1 MNTDHAARLVAR
13 LLALRY
19 LPRDDAEVRRL
30 LVDASFRD
38 EVETRL
44 AASGLRLLAHPF
56 AAHVAV
62 ALAREHEAAVFE
74 QHDAWQA
81 TNLGLPKDAAALLV
95 ILWALI
101 ILPKR
106 ERQLV
111 SESTHADAQNELF
124 ETVKLTPVA
133 HEASRGIPENVLLE
147 DYGKLLGGRARLQQF
162 ALPQLSRL
170 GFIER
175 RNKVIFEGPLLDLA
189 FDYAEFAPRILEGAL
204 SDLLKQRG
212 VLEEHAQ
219 SDTALEAREP
229 EPDDDTPDATGG
241 NATTTEDDA

>member
-1 MNTDHAARLVAR
+1 MNTDAAARLIAR

-19 LPRDDAEVRRL
+19 LPREDLEIRRL

-44 AASGLRLLAHPF
+44 AASGLRLLAQPF
-56 AAHVAV
+56 AAHIAV

-74 QHDAWQA
+74 QNDAWQA
-81 TNLGLPKDAAALLV
+81 SNIGLPKDAAALLV
-95 ILWALI
+95 IVWALI

-106 ERQLV
+106 ERQLA
-111 SESTHADAQNELF
+111 SEATQPDTQNELF
-124 ETVKLTPVA
+124 ETVKLTPAA

-147 DYGKLLGGRARLQQF
+147 DYGKLLGGKARLQQF

-175 RNKVIFEGPLLDLA
+175 RNKVIHEGPLLDLA

-212 VLEEHAQ
+212 VLEAVPN
-219 SDTALEAREP
+219 DAP
-229 EPDDDTPDATGG
+229 EPASED
-241 NATTTEDDA
+241 NA

>member
-1 MNTDHAARLVAR
+1 MNNDLAARLIAR
-13 LLALRY
+13 LLALRT
-19 LPRDDAEVRRL
+19 LPREDPEARRL
-30 LVDASFRD
+30 LIDAGFRD

-44 AASGLRLLAHPF
+44 AASGLRLLAQPF
-56 AAHVAV
+56 AAHIAV

-74 QHDAWQA
+74 QNDAWQA
-81 TNLGLPKDAAALLV
+81 SNIGLPKDAAALLV
-95 ILWALI
+95 IVWALI

-106 ERQLV
+106 ERQLA
-111 SESTHADAQNELF
+111 SEAAQSDAQNELF
-124 ETVKLTPVA
+124 ETVKLTPAA

-147 DYGKLLGGRARLQQF
+147 DYGKLLGGKARLQQF

-175 RNKVIFEGPLLDLA
+175 RNKVIHEGPLLDLA

-212 VLEEHAQ
+212 VLEEHAPL
-219 SDTALEAREP
+219 SPALEDRAPISPALEDPTP
-229 EPDDDTPDATGG
+229 EDHA
-241 NATTTEDDA
+241 

>member
-1 MNTDHAARLVAR
+1 MNTDSAARLIAR

-19 LPRDDAEVRRL
+19 LPRDDAEARRL
-30 LVDASFRD
+30 LVDAGFRD

-44 AASGLRLLAHPF
+44 AESGLRLLAHPF
-56 AAHVAV
+56 AAHISV
-62 ALAREHEAAVFE
+62 ALKREQESAVFE
-74 QHDAWQA
+74 QNDAWQA
-81 TNLGLPKDAAALLV
+81 SNIGLPKDAVALLV

-106 ERQLV
+106 ERQLA
-111 SESTHADAQNELF
+111 SESAQPDAQNELF
-124 ETVKLTPVA
+124 ETVKLTPAA

-175 RNKVIFEGPLLDLA
+175 RNKVISEGPLLDLA

-212 VLEEHAQ
+212 VLEDVQTGE
-219 SDTALEAREP
+219 TA
-229 EPDDDTPDATGG
+229 
-241 NATTTEDDA
+241 